1 MRRTWKSLF
10 NEASP
15 STTVTG
21 RCLPSGFLRNFPSFK
36 FDRDQVDQRWPRP
49 PSTKKL
55 CRRAQGRVSLRGAP
69 PWRMTRTQNPPRMVS
84 ASLPCGTNR
93 KPSDQ
98 GPKHQQE
105 GGNWIQATIIF
116 RSPSGR
122 RSQKSSALASLTG
135 CRPAILNGL
144 NFADCGD

>member
-1 MRRTWKSLF
+1 MASRSAWNSKGQHTEVRELVGKCGDDEEDVVKSLF

-69 PWRMTRTQNPPRMVS
+69 PWRLTRTQNPPRMVS

-116 RSPSGR
+116 RSPSD
-122 RSQKSSALASLTG
+122 
-135 CRPAILNGL
+135 PP
-144 NFADCGD
+144 F